1 MFCTTVNQLIMN
13 FALCNFTLY
22 NCGLW
27 WIQEFFVGGGAERAV
42 PEVLQETTPKFD
54 IANALDCGFKSI
66 SFLTFTVLC
75 LPKVVKRGAF

>member
-1 MFCTTVNQLIMN
+1 M
-13 FALCNFTLY
+13 
-22 NCGLW
+22 
-27 WIQEFFVGGGAERAV
+27 GGGAERAV

-75 LPKVVKRGAF
+75 LPIVVKRGAF